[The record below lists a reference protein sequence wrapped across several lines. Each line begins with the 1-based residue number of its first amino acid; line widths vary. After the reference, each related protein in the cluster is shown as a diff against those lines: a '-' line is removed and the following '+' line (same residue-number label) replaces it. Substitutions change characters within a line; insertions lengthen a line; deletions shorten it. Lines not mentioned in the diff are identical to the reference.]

1 MNRRI
6 LVIDDESSIRMF
18 LRDVFES
25 KGCTVSVTSNGRDGL
40 KLAKAQKFDVIITD
54 MVMPDLGGAELI
66 AELRKGGMDTPII
79 AITGYSDGEANLA
92 VAKDYK
98 VDCVV
103 YKPFIAKELCDAVE
117 LVIKN
122 RRREPAEG

>member
-1 MNRRI
+1 MNRRL

-25 KGCTVSVTSNGRDGL
+25 KGCTVTVAPSGTDGL
-40 KLAKAQKFDVIITD
+40 RFAKAEKYDVIITD

-103 YKPFIAKELCDAVE
+103 YKPFIAKELIDAVE
-117 LVIKN
+117 QVLKA
-122 RRREPAEG
+122 RRIEPAQG